1 MSSFID
7 LYPFSFSL
15 KKNQFTTMKKIIL
28 LLACL
33 ILSINTAF
41 SQQIIPLWPDGV
53 PNSQPTDVT
62 EIHETERI
70 LWIEQVQKPTL
81 EIYLPA
87 KAHATGRAVLI
98 LPGGGYR
105 GLAYDW
111 EGTDFAKWFNSKGI
125 TAFVLKYRLPISDSV
140 IESHKA
146 PLQDA
151 KRAIRTVRAN
161 AEKWNLSEDQ
171 IGVMGFSAGG
181 HLASTLG
188 THFDH
193 EEVIEADSINTL
205 TARPDFMILIYP
217 VITMKELYGHD
228 GSRNNL
234 LGENPGEA
242 MIEYY
247 SNETQVSGNTPPTFL
262 LHATDDDAV
271 PVENSLMFYKALK
284 EKGHQPEMHIYPEG
298 GHGFALAIG
307 HDHLEGWTERL
318 HDWLE
323 TLD

>member
-1 MSSFID
+1 
-7 LYPFSFSL
+7 
-15 KKNQFTTMKKIIL
+15 MKQHIL
-28 LLACL
+28 LLL
-33 ILSINTAF
+33 LFLFTAN
-41 SQQIIPLWPDGV
+41 SLKGQEVMALWPDEI
-53 PNSQPTDVT
+53 PNS
-62 EIHETERI
+62 HETETTEMQENERI
-70 LWIEQVQKPTL
+70 LWLQQVQSPTL
-81 EIYLPA
+81 ESYLPA
-87 KAHATGRAVLI
+87 KASSTGRAVVI
-98 LPGGGYR
+98 FPGGGYQ

-111 EGTDFAKWFNSKGI
+111 EGTDTAKWFNSKGI
-125 TAFVLKYRLPISDSV
+125 AAFVLKYRLPISESV
-140 IESHKA
+140 VVPNEA

-151 KRAIRTVRAN
+151 KRALRTVRAN
-161 AEKWNLSEDQ
+161 AEKWNLSKDK

-188 THFDH
+188 THYDH
-193 EEVIEADSINTL
+193 EDNIEADSINVL
-205 TARPDFMILIYP
+205 SARPDFMILIYP
-217 VITMKELYGHD
+217 VITMKEPYTHQ

-234 LGENPGEA
+234 LGENPGED

-247 SNETQVSGNTPPTFL
+247 SNETQVTQDTPPAFL

-284 EKGHQPEMHIYPEG
+284 AKGHYPEMHIYPEG

-318 HDWLE
+318 YEWIK